1 MDTIEAIL
9 TRHSVRAFKSDPVP
23 KETVLK
29 VLEAANR
36 CPSTANTRPWQMYVA
51 GGKVLDKIR
60 QAMSARFEGGE
71 AIKPDIP
78 LTLEWPPALKARI
91 DQNRG
96 ERFKLLGI
104 DRQDK
109 AALKAN
115 QGLNY
120 QFFGA
125 PVAIFLCIDRTLGSW
140 SIFDLGALTQTILL
154 AATDY
159 GLGSI
164 PALNFVGYPD
174 IIRKELQIPEGL
186 AVVFGVALGYPDPG
200 DPINQYRSARQPLQ
214 EIVTFKGL

>member
-1 MDTIEAIL
+1 MDTIQAIL
-9 TRHSVRAFKSDPVP
+9 SRHSVRSFKSDPVP
-23 KETVLK
+23 REIIWKI
-29 VLEAANR
+29 LEAANR
-36 CPSTANTRPWQMYVA
+36 CPSTANTRPWQVYVA
-51 GGKVLDKIR
+51 GGEVLDKIR
-60 QAMSARFEGGE
+60 QAMSARFAGGE
-71 AIKPDIP
+71 SIRPDIP

-96 ERFKLLGI
+96 ERFKVLGI

-120 QFFGA
+120 LFFGA
-125 PVAIFLCIDRTLGSW
+125 PVAIFLCMERSLGYW

-154 AATDY
+154 AATHY

-174 IIRKELQIPEGL
+174 IIRQELQIPESL
-186 AVVFGVALGYPDPG
+186 TLVFGIALGYPDPG
-200 DPINQYRSARQPLQ
+200 DPLNLYRSAREPLE
-214 EIVTFKGL
+214 EIATFKGL

>member
-1 MDTIEAIL
+1 MDTIEAIMS
-9 TRHSVRAFKSDPVP
+9 RRSVRDFKSDPIP
-23 KETVLK
+23 RAIVLK
-29 VLEAANR
+29 ILEAANR

-51 GGKVLDKIR
+51 GGKVLDEIR
-60 QAMSARFEGGE
+60 QACMARFAGGE
-71 AIKPDIP
+71 SIKPDIP
-78 LTLEWPPALKARI
+78 LFQEWPPVLKARI

-125 PVAIFLCIDRTLGSW
+125 PVAIFLCMDRTLGAW
-140 SIFDLGALTQTILL
+140 SIFDIGALTQTILL
-154 AATDY
+154 AATHY
-159 GLGSI
+159 GLGSV

-174 IIRKELQIPEGL
+174 IIRKEMQIPEDL
-186 AVVFGVALGYPDPG
+186 AVVFGVALGYPDPRN
-200 DPINQYRSARQPLQ
+200 PINQYHSARQPIE
-214 EIVTFKGL
+214 EIVTIKGF

>member
-9 TRHSVRAFKSDPVP
+9 SRHSVRAFKSDLVS
-23 KETVLK
+23 KATVLK
-29 VLEAANR
+29 ILEAANR
-36 CPSTANTRPWQMYVA
+36 CPSTANTHPWQMYVA
-51 GGKVLDKIR
+51 GGQVLDKIR

-71 AIKPDIP
+71 SIKPDIP

-104 DRQDK
+104 DRQNK

-120 QFFGA
+120 LFFGA
-125 PVAIFLCIDRTLGSW
+125 PVAIFLCLDRSLGAW

-154 AATDY
+154 AATHY

-174 IIRKELQIPEGL
+174 VIRQEMQIPENL
-186 AVVFGVALGYPDPG
+186 AVAFGIALGYPDPG
-200 DPINQYRSARQPLQ
+200 NPINQYRSARQPIG
-214 EIVTFKGL
+214 EIATFKGF

>member
-9 TRHSVRAFKSDPVP
+9 SRHSVRAFKSDLVS
-23 KETVLK
+23 KATVLK
-29 VLEAANR
+29 ILEAANR
-36 CPSTANTRPWQMYVA
+36 CPSTANTHPWQMYVA
-51 GGKVLDKIR
+51 GGQVLDKIR

-71 AIKPDIP
+71 SIKPDIP

-120 QFFGA
+120 LFFGA
-125 PVAIFLCIDRTLGSW
+125 PVAIFLCLDRSLGAW

-154 AATDY
+154 AATHY

-174 IIRKELQIPEGL
+174 VIRQEMQIPENL
-186 AVVFGVALGYPDPG
+186 AVAFGIALGYPDPG
-200 DPINQYRSARQPLQ
+200 HPINQYRSARQPIV
-214 EIVTFKGL
+214 EIATFKGF